1 MDRENLFETVQTLA
15 REQDLFAASAY
26 LFGLGDELA
35 IVDAFSHL
43 ILDCHHK
50 AKSTEQIIHF
60 GHAGINYCLL
70 RAAIRAQSDPDGARQ
85 LMFAAKRMATNVA
98 SFTWPGWAAAGV
110 TITPEQTKQG
120 LIFARYSL
128 RQLHALDPTDAKLG
142 FTYWFL
148 GAHLLADRQH
158 QAALDAFAQARQ
170 HASKQ
175 CDNADGVTMLDGY
188 MALTRILA
196 GDAAAGDT
204 AFRQAVDALQARG
217 SEDAAFYAQQ
227 LVTAREVFEGQGKN
241 ADT

>member
-188 MALTRILA
+188 MA
-196 GDAAAGDT
+196 
-204 AFRQAVDALQARG
+204 
-217 SEDAAFYAQQ
+217 
-227 LVTAREVFEGQGKN
+227 
-241 ADT
+241 